1 VFQKCREESEEAA
14 RGEFQRYK
22 VTISQVSRTQS
33 PLPSQ
38 ELVWCSFLCFI
49 PFLVPQKLTESLPSH
64 QRSTMSQCCLQ
75 GFEWDGTPNGKESTL
90 ANNKAYVT
98 GSNPDV
104 AIMVIADLFGWT
116 FINERLLSDHY
127 AKEADATVFMP
138 DL

>member
-1 VFQKCREESEEAA
+1 MF
-14 RGEFQRYK
+14 
-22 VTISQVSRTQS
+22 
-33 PLPSQ
+33 
-38 ELVWCSFLCFI
+38 
-49 PFLVPQKLTESLPSH
+49 
-64 QRSTMSQCCLQ
+64 QCCLQ
-75 GFEWDGTPNGKESTL
+75 GFKWDGTPNGKESTL

-116 FINERLLSDHY
+116 FINERLLSDRY